1 MNLVNLCSSSLKIE
15 HDKSIKDNKEL
26 KIERKESHKY
36 KFISE
41 IENKNVVFINTD
53 DIREG
58 H

>member
-15 HDKSIKDNKEL
+15 QDKSIKDDKEL
-26 KIERKESHKY
+26 KIERKEPHRY

-41 IENKNVVFINTD
+41 IENKNVVYINTD
-53 DIREG
+53 DISEG